1 MSKRAL
7 VEVDISALG
16 VIEKAHFAPGPGLTV
31 ITGETGAGKTMV
43 LSALSLLIGARA
55 DSAVVRAGSE
65 RANVVGRFAISDE
78 VADEINE
85 RGGEVENGEV
95 LLTRTITSDG
105 KSRASIGGIS
115 TTISALTEVGGEMLS
130 IHGQSAHFTL
140 LKPQRAREILDQFG
154 GKEEIAGALRVY
166 QEFFIRYREL
176 SDAIGELEELRSTR
190 EREITRIGIF
200 LEEFDRVQPIARESS
215 ILREKILGLENV
227 DATRGALTSSL
238 DALVESESSVSS
250 QLAVVKRALESL
262 AREES
267 MNQSGAALARE
278 ISILVNELATLLR
291 KQEEELDVE
300 PGALESMHERRALV
314 QSLIKRFGDGKLDDP
329 ESALIEAAQRDRT
342 LLAQLSGGDEGIA
355 KMRAELEQVAKQVIA
370 ASRELTA
377 ARARAGKQLEVAISD
392 ELTHLAMPGA
402 SIVVSIAEISEGIVV
417 GGLTGNGKETISRGV
432 LCSTFGS
439 DEVGFLLIPH
449 AGATALPINK
459 GASGGE
465 LSRIML
471 AIEVV
476 LAGKSS
482 IPTYIFD
489 EVDVGVGGKAAVEV
503 GRRLALLAEHAQV
516 LVVTHLP
523 QVAAWADTHFMIR
536 KNSSETV
543 TSSDLVELQGAGRA
557 HELARM
563 MAGREESTLA
573 QEHAQELLDFVSIER
588 NRKRPTP
595 SKTPHNKSQDKIQH
609 KIQK

>member
-7 VEVDISALG
+7 IEVDISALG

-43 LSALSLLIGARA
+43 LSALSLLMGSRA
-55 DSAVVRAGSE
+55 DSTVVRAGSE

-78 VADEINE
+78 VAREVNE
-85 RGGEVENGEV
+85 RGGEVESSEV
-95 LLTRTITSDG
+95 LLTRTVTGDG

-115 TTISALTEVGGEMLS
+115 TTVSALSEIGSELLS

-154 GKEEIAGALRVY
+154 GKEEIAMPLRQY
-166 QEFFIRYREL
+166 QEAFARYREI
-176 SDAIGELEELRSTR
+176 SDSIKELEELQSTR
-190 EREITRIGIF
+190 ERELERINIF
-200 LEEFDRVQPIARESS
+200 LEEFDRVQPTARESAH
-215 ILREKILGLENV
+215 LREKILSLENV
-227 DATRGALTSSL
+227 DATRTALSNSL
-238 DALVESESSVSS
+238 AALVESESSVST
-250 QLAVVKRALESL
+250 QLGVVKRALESL
-262 AREES
+262 SRSEVAS
-267 MNQSGAALARE
+267 HSTTALARE
-278 ISILVNELATLLR
+278 ISILVNELATQLR
-291 KQEEELDVE
+291 KELEELDVE

-314 QSLIKRFGDGKLDDP
+314 QNLIKRFGDGKLDDP
-329 ESALIEAAQRDRT
+329 ESALIDAAKQDKT
-342 LLAQLSGGDEGIA
+342 LFMQLSSGDQGLAQLREERERLSG
-355 KMRAELEQVAKQVIA
+355 QVMV
-370 ASRELTA
+370 ASGALTA
-377 ARARAGKQLEVAISD
+377 ARRMVAKKLEAAISD

-402 SIVVSIAEISEGIVV
+402 AIVVSIAQISEGVA
-417 GGLTGNGKETISRGV
+417 LTNSPQSASADGARAL

-439 DEVGFLLIPH
+439 DEVSFLLIAH
-449 AGATALPINK
+449 AGATPLPINK

-476 LAGKSS
+476 LAGKSE

-503 GRRLALLAEHAQV
+503 GRRLAFLAQHAQV

-543 TSSDLVELQGAGRA
+543 TSSDLVHLEGAARA

-573 QEHAQELLDFVSIER
+573 QEHAQELLDFVALER
-588 NRKRPTP
+588 GRQRPAKSPAKSTNNSGGSKRA
-595 SKTPHNKSQDKIQH
+595 
-609 KIQK
+609 